1 MRRVRVLL
9 SAEGRADFEELPLTV
24 QQRVI
29 EVFRRLEAWPNVSG
43 VKPLRNE
50 WLGCS
55 RIRTGDWRV
64 IFRVVRPD
72 VIVVRIR
79 HRKDVYED

>member
-1 MRRVRVLL
+1 MAKVFLT
-9 SAEGRADFEELPLTV
+9 AEGRADFEALPVTV
-24 QQRVI
+24 QARVVEI
-29 EVFRRLEAWPNVSG
+29 FRRLEAWPAVSSA
-43 VKPLRNE
+43 KSLRGE
-50 WLGCS
+50 WVGCS

-72 VIVVRIR
+72 LLVVRIR